1 MAHDRPDPE
10 ALLARLRLDEGQG
23 RGDERAPAG
32 RLKIFFGATAG
43 VGKTY
48 AMLEAARD
56 RKRDGVD
63 VVAGYVETHKRRETE
78 ALLEGLEVLPRASVA
93 YRGVQLPELDIDA
106 ALHRRP
112 RLILVDE
119 LAHSNAPGSRHAKRW
134 QDVEELLAAG
144 IDVYTT
150 VNVQHLES
158 ANDLVARIT
167 GVRVRET
174 VPDSVLERADELE
187 LVDIPPEEL
196 LKRLAEGKVYLEEQ
210 ARRAQD
216 NFFTKP
222 NLTALRQLALRTVAT
237 RVDSQM
243 RVYRRAGGVQS
254 TWPVAERV
262 LVAVGPAPSSR
273 RLVRGA
279 KRLADRLGAE
289 WIAVF
294 VQTPAYEGWPEKDRL
309 RVWDTLRLAERLGAE
324 TVTLTGTNAVAEILG
339 YARAQNVSK
348 LVVGKPTHSR
358 WRDMLR
364 GSVIDEVARGSG
376 DMDVYVIAGE
386 AEDAALPEPRPRP
399 RRPDWWGYAWA
410 VTGIVAST
418 ILGQLLFRVVEHTN
432 VAMVFILVVMAS
444 AVRFG
449 RGPSVL
455 AALLSV
461 VAFDFFFVP
470 PYRSFA
476 VSDAGFIVT
485 FAVMLAVA
493 LVVSSLATRLRA
505 QAHAS
510 RDAATRTGALYDI
523 VRELVATRDAEQAL
537 AAGVRHIEQVFA
549 CRAVVLL
556 PDGSGG
562 LRRWG
567 EGEPLD
573 TRETG
578 VADWV
583 MANGRLAGAGTDT
596 LPAAARLYLPLQAS
610 G

>member
-1 MAHDRPDPE
+1 MSHDRPDPD
-10 ALLARLRLDEGQG
+10 AILARLKLDE
-23 RGDERAPAG
+23 RGEAGEGGAERAAPG

-56 RKRDGVD
+56 RRRDGVD
-63 VVAGYVETHKRRETE
+63 VVVGYVETHKRRETE
-78 ALLEGLEVLPRASVA
+78 ALLQGLEILPRATLE

-106 ALHRRP
+106 ALARRP

-119 LAHSNAPGSRHAKRW
+119 LAHTNAPGSRHARRW

-144 IDVYTT
+144 IDVYST

-158 ANDLVARIT
+158 VNDLVARIT

-174 VPDSVLERADELE
+174 VPDSILERADELE

-196 LKRLAEGKVYLEEQ
+196 LKRLSQGKVYLEEQ

-216 NFFTKP
+216 HFFSKP
-222 NLTALRQLALRTVAT
+222 NLTALRQLALRTVAA

-243 RVYRRAGGVQS
+243 RVYRRAGGVQT

-294 VQTPAYEGWPEKDRL
+294 VQTPAYERWPESDRM

-324 TVTLTGTNAVAEILG
+324 TMTITGTDAVAEILS

-348 LVVGKPTHSR
+348 VVVGKPAHAR
-358 WRDMLR
+358 WRDRLR

-386 AEDAALPEPRPRP
+386 AEDAAVAEPRPLP
-399 RRPDWWGYAWA
+399 RRREWTGYAWA
-410 VTGIVAST
+410 VAGILVST
-418 ILGQLLFRVVEHTN
+418 AAGAALFRVVAPTN
-432 VAMVFILVVMAS
+432 VAMVYLLVVVAT
-444 AVRFG
+444 AARFG
-449 RGPSVL
+449 R
-455 AALLSV
+455 
-461 VAFDFFFVP
+461 
-470 PYRSFA
+470 
-476 VSDAGFIVT
+476 
-485 FAVMLAVA
+485 
-493 LVVSSLATRLRA
+493 
-505 QAHAS
+505 
-510 RDAATRTGALYDI
+510 
-523 VRELVATRDAEQAL
+523 
-537 AAGVRHIEQVFA
+537 
-549 CRAVVLL
+549 
-556 PDGSGG
+556 
-562 LRRWG
+562 
-567 EGEPLD
+567 
-573 TRETG
+573 
-578 VADWV
+578 
-583 MANGRLAGAGTDT
+583 
-596 LPAAARLYLPLQAS
+596 
-610 G
+610 